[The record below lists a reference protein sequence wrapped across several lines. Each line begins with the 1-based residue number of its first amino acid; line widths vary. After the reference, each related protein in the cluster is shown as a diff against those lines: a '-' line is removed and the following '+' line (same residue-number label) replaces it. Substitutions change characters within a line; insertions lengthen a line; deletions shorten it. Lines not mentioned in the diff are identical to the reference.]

1 MCLWVSCFSLSHPR
15 LCGSPCFSH
24 NPRESPGASP
34 SVCLTQASLGSG
46 DQIPW
51 GLSGVEEG
59 LRVSWTPVPLFCVH
73 RALFSA
79 LTARELCHLPVSYT
93 QLALRSCRRQTGEA
107 VQVGTPTCKSSQG
120 VPGAARKR
128 PGWDK
133 RAQTQPGVRGWRG
146 KSTSA
151 TSVSSANPGL
161 WAVFRQVKSL
171 LPTGTL
177 GCADSV
183 FSLEVTLVFVFPTP
197 SKWN

>member
-73 RALFSA
+73 RVLFSA
-79 LTARELCHLPVSYT
+79 LTARELLSPPRVIHTAGSPIVQKTDRGGCASWHAHVQILPGGPWGSPETTRLGQKGPNPTWGEGVAWKEHVRHLRFLS
-93 QLALRSCRRQTGEA
+93 
-107 VQVGTPTCKSSQG
+107 K
-120 VPGAARKR
+120 PGALGRVQAGEVPSSRR
-128 PGWDK
+128 HSGLCGFCFLP
-133 RAQTQPGVRGWRG
+133 RGN
-146 KSTSA
+146 TC
-151 TSVSSANPGL
+151 
-161 WAVFRQVKSL
+161 FRISH
-171 LPTGTL
+171 TL
-177 GCADSV
+177 
-183 FSLEVTLVFVFPTP
+183 
-197 SKWN
+197 